1 MDEVVGPETSD
12 GLHQPNAVT
21 YMQRFLSSAA
31 QMDTAGIEESLDGG
45 FALGSFEHVV
55 DSWLFPTLEAL
66 GEGWARGEIDVA
78 GEHAASHA
86 VHRRLSAAFDAAGS
100 RSRGPAVVVGLP
112 SGSQHDLGA
121 LAFATAIRRRGMD
134 VLYLG
139 ANVPVSSW
147 EAAVRSRDARA
158 AVLSVVTPEDRPAA
172 VAVAER
178 LLSQAPAP
186 MVCAGGASAANLA
199 DGVQT
204 LASSIGAAAQELDEL
219 VHANR
224 RLVHPAAGR
233 TGPPRRAIAAAAAMP
248 RPEPTPVTIPVSS
261 GSASGRGSPCS
272 HVMWRSRSR
281 SSVSRGHRPLQDGVK
296 RAGQQAGHA
305 FTFKVDEDGAGG
317 AAPRGESILNA
328 AGVALVAGD
337 VKRLTRARRTAPA
350 WSPGAEPASPAHGCG
365 RS

>member
-1 MDEVVGPETSD
+1 MPGNRWCTACQQAAIPLATSTGREASAVRKLLVGPETSD

-45 FALGSFEHVV
+45 FALGSFEYVV
-55 DSWLFPTLEAL
+55 DSWLFPALEAL

-86 VHRRLSAAFDAAGS
+86 IHRRLSAAFDAAGS

-147 EAAVRSRDARA
+147 EEAVRSREARA
-158 AVLSVVTPEDRPAA
+158 AVLSVVTPGDRPAA

-178 LLSQAPAP
+178 LLSRARPRSCAP
-186 MVCAGGASAANLA
+186 MGHPR
-199 DGVQT
+199 QT
-204 LASSIGAAAQELDEL
+204 LLMESR
-219 VHANR
+219 HW
-224 RLVHPAAGR
+224 HPASGQR
-233 TGPPRRAIAAAAAMP
+233 PRSWTSSYTE
-248 RPEPTPVTIPVSS
+248 PE
-261 GSASGRGSPCS
+261 
-272 HVMWRSRSR
+272 H
-281 SSVSRGHRPLQDGVK
+281 
-296 RAGQQAGHA
+296 
-305 FTFKVDEDGAGG
+305 
-317 AAPRGESILNA
+317 
-328 AGVALVAGD
+328 
-337 VKRLTRARRTAPA
+337 
-350 WSPGAEPASPAHGCG
+350 
-365 RS
+365 

>member
-1 MDEVVGPETSD
+1 
-12 GLHQPNAVT
+12 
-21 YMQRFLSSAA
+21 MQRFLSSAA

-147 EAAVRSRDARA
+147 EAAVRSREARA

-178 LLSQAPAP
+178 LLSQAPVPTGVRRWGIRGEPCRWSPDAWHRASGQQPRSSTSSRTEP
-186 MVCAGGASAANLA
+186 MTSPSCRGRNRSAETGHRRGGGLAEAGA
-199 DGVQT
+199 
-204 LASSIGAAAQELDEL
+204 
-219 VHANR
+219 R
-224 RLVHPAAGR
+224 PA
-233 TGPPRRAIAAAAAMP
+233 TTTVFPR
-248 RPEPTPVTIPVSS
+248 
-261 GSASGRGSPCS
+261 SASGRGSSFS
-272 HVMWRSRSR
+272 HVMWRS
-281 SSVSRGHRPLQDGVK
+281 P
-296 RAGQQAGHA
+296 
-305 FTFKVDEDGAGG
+305 
-317 AAPRGESILNA
+317 
-328 AGVALVAGD
+328 
-337 VKRLTRARRTAPA
+337 
-350 WSPGAEPASPAHGCG
+350 
-365 RS
+365 

>member
-1 MDEVVGPETSD
+1 MYTIKQASRLTGVPEASLRTWERRYGVVVPHRNESGYRLYGEEDLAAVSTMRRLVDDGWSPAVAADAVRTGTVPAVMDEVVGGETTNGVD
-12 GLHQPNAVT
+12 QPNAVT

-139 ANVPVSSW
+139 TNVPVTSW
-147 EAAVRSRDARA
+147 EAAVHSRKARA

-172 VAVAER
+172 VAVADR

-186 MVCAGGASAANLA
+186 IVCAGGASAANLA
-199 DGVQT
+199 RGLHT
-204 LASSIGAAAQELDEL
+204 LAFSIGTATQEFDQL
-219 VHANR
+219 V
-224 RLVHPAAGR
+224 GR
-233 TGPPRRAIAAAAAMP
+233 T
-248 RPEPTPVTIPVSS
+248 E
-261 GSASGRGSPCS
+261 
-272 HVMWRSRSR
+272 H
-281 SSVSRGHRPLQDGVK
+281 
-296 RAGQQAGHA
+296 
-305 FTFKVDEDGAGG
+305 
-317 AAPRGESILNA
+317 
-328 AGVALVAGD
+328 
-337 VKRLTRARRTAPA
+337 
-350 WSPGAEPASPAHGCG
+350 
-365 RS
+365 